1 MRRSKECRTQ
11 RIASSGAVRL
21 SAMVGALILLTACA
35 GTMAGGEAG
44 CTSYAEARLAMPP
57 AETLPAGAWGLWI
70 ADTDDRMT
78 GTCR

>member
-1 MRRSKECRTQ
+1 MQCETHT
-11 RIASSGAVRL
+11 SGWTRAAMPC
-21 SAMVGALILLTACA
+21 AMVAALILLSGCA
-35 GTMAGGEAG
+35 GTMVAGDAG

-57 AETLPAGAWGLWI
+57 AETVPAGPWGAWI